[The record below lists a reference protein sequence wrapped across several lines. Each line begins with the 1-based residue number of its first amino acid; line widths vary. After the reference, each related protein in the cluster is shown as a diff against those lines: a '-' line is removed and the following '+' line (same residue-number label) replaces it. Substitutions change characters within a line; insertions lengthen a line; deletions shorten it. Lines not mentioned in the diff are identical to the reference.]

1 MHVQDGK
8 PLARGLEF
16 GTSGLHQPFPVLV
29 SKPRILGR
37 PTFAYLDAG
46 ESATRV
52 YTAFL
57 MKVPRDFAGVNQVLY
72 RAASI
77 VVQERGARGRELSI
91 PVNRLF

>member
-1 MHVQDGK
+1 
-8 PLARGLEF
+8 
-16 GTSGLHQPFPVLV
+16 VLL

-57 MKVPRDFAGVNQVLY
+57 MKVPRDFVGVNQALY
-72 RAASI
+72 RAGRI
-77 VVQERGARGRELSI
+77 VVQERGARCRELTI
-91 PVNRLF
+91 AVDRLF

>member
-1 MHVQDGK
+1 MHHYRV
-8 PLARGLEF
+8 LAKEF
-16 GTSGLHQPFPVLV
+16 GTSGLHQQFSVLV

-57 MKVPRDFAGVNQVLY
+57 MKVPRDFAGVNQVVY

-77 VVQERGARGRELSI
+77 VVQERGARSRELSI
-91 PVNRLF
+91 PVSRLF